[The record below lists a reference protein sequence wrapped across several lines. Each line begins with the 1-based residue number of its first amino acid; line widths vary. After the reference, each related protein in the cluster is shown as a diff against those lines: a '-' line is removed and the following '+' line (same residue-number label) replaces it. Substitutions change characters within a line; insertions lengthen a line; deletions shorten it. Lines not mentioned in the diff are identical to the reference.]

1 MLLRWSPSGCFWISS
16 SSLLNAWNVW
26 LSLMNLPQTSVST
39 VAFILKHRHAA
50 RSWSQVVLQKSV
62 DQCVCVFS
70 LVQTVA
76 LVWSL
81 YGGKTKFPSGAIV
94 ATAGIT
100 VGMTT
105 GIPWRCCQRAHLVSK
120 CQKNWCRS
128 GTLHLSLHLSARKWV
143 DIFLSV
149 RLLLSF
155 VFFCSNGLLVIIAWQ
170 MGALW
175 GCWLSI

>member
-1 MLLRWSPSGCFWISS
+1 MLLHWSLSGCFWISS
-16 SSLLNAWNVW
+16 SSLLNAWNVTFSHEASSNW
-26 LSLMNLPQTSVST
+26 CVHYGLYPKTQTCCQILITGCVTEVCGSV
-39 VAFILKHRHAA
+39 
-50 RSWSQVVLQKSV
+50 
-62 DQCVCVFS
+62 CVCVQPCSASRSCLIS
-70 LVQTVA
+70 LR
-76 LVWSL
+76 
-81 YGGKTKFPSGAIV
+81 GKTKFPSGAIV

-105 GIPWRCCQRAHLVSK
+105 GIPRCCCQRAHLVSK

-155 VFFCSNGLLVIIAWQ
+155 VFFCSNSLLLIITWQ
-170 MGALW
+170 MGAFW
-175 GCWLSI
+175 GCWV